1 MRLLV
6 VDDHPIVREVLGA
19 VAQRAFDGASVR
31 FAADLEQAFEQARE
45 EVDLVLLDLGLPG
58 CSGIDA
64 LTRFRKL
71 FPLPR
76 VVVVSA
82 TEDRACVL
90 AALEA
95 GAAAYVPKSHDARV
109 IGAVLRLVAEGG
121 TYAPPQALAAEGDA
135 PQRLTERQLDVL
147 RLIVKGLANKEIAAR
162 LRIAEDTVKHHA
174 CSAYAVLGVSSRTQA
189 ITAVTRLGIRLD

>member
-1 MRLLV
+1 MKLLV

-19 VAQRAFDGASVR
+19 VAQRTFGGASVH

-45 EVDLVLLDLGLPG
+45 EVDLVLLDLRLPG

-64 LTRFRKL
+64 LTRFRKT

-76 VVVVSA
+76 VIVVSA
-82 TEDRACVL
+82 TEDRASVL

-95 GAAAYVPKSHDARV
+95 GAAAYVPKTHDPRV

-121 TYAPPQALAAEGDA
+121 TYAPPQALQDEDEAHHH
-135 PQRLTERQLDVL
+135 LTERQLDVL

-174 CSAYAVLGVSSRTQA
+174 CGAYAVLGVSSRTQA
-189 ITAVTRLGIRLD
+189 ITAIARLGIRLD